1 MRSHARE
8 GPALSA
14 TTLRSSVSPTSPLAC
29 CWIGGFDDW
38 PFWIEPPIRDMS
50 SSDVVNSGVIT

>member
-1 MRSHARE
+1 M
-8 GPALSA
+8 
-14 TTLRSSVSPTSPLAC
+14 SPTSPLAC